1 VDRVEF
7 SIVTKRVEWLKAA
20 GTDNAKRVLLKYLA
34 DGKVPA
40 RMPRSKCRVCK
51 MPLTWGSRTYHFDHK
66 DNNSANTSQRN
77 CFVVC
82 RNDHGKA
89 TKIRWVREYEPFFGS
104 VVGYRPQKLK
114 VGYKK
119 PTKKT
124 ARAPVKKAIKKPA
137 GKTAKKPARKTA
149 RKPVKKTA
157 RKRR

>member
-1 VDRVEF
+1 MGRIEF
-7 SIVTKRVEWLKAA
+7 SIVKKRVEWLKAA
-20 GTDNAKRVLLKYLA
+20 GTDNAKKMLLKYLA

-40 RMPRSKCRVCK
+40 RMPRSRCRVCK
-51 MPLTWGSRTYHFDHK
+51 IPLTWGSGTYNFDHK

-77 CFVVC
+77 CFLVC

-119 PTKKT
+119 TAKKSVKKIVKKPSRNTAKRRTKKT
-124 ARAPVKKAIKKPA
+124 
-137 GKTAKKPARKTA
+137 T
-149 RKPVKKTA
+149 